1 MRPEVLVQ
9 RFLLLAGGVVTAV
22 AIVLASF
29 GQWSWVIAV
38 AAGAGGATIAVGA
51 RRRTTHRLR
60 TELSRLS
67 DLAERRAEQV
77 AALSHEL
84 RTPLSMIKAAA
95 ELLLEQTPGP
105 LTAAQ
110 RRFLTVIAQQ
120 CSQVIGLSEGLLIQA
135 RIQAGLFTPRLEP
148 IDVSG
153 LARDVVVAMRPL
165 CAQHR
170 QRITLDAPQVTRAIA
185 ADPTLVLQALTN
197 LVSNASR
204 FTSEGGSINVRIMEI
219 DSGIAVYVTDD
230 GAGMTREERR
240 RLFRRF
246 ATGRPLADGTG
257 LGLVITKEVIEAHG
271 GSIMVDTTAHR
282 GTTFLFTLPREGQT

>member
-1 MRPEVLVQ
+1 
-9 RFLLLAGGVVTAV
+9 LLLAGGLVAVV
-22 AIVLASF
+22 AIVLASV
-29 GQWSWVIAV
+29 GQWFWVIAV
-38 AAGAGGATIAVGA
+38 AAGSGGAAVTAGAA
-51 RRRTTHRLR
+51 RRTARRQRAELARLG
-60 TELSRLS
+60 E
-67 DLAERRAEQV
+67 LAERRAEQV

-110 RRFLTVIAQQ
+110 DRFLQVIAQQ
-120 CSQVIGLSEGLLIQA
+120 CSQVIELSEGLLIQA
-135 RIQAGLFTPRLEP
+135 RIQAGLFTPQLEP
-148 IDVSG
+148 IDISG
-153 LARDVVVAMRPL
+153 LARDVVGAMRPL
-165 CAQHR
+165 CD
-170 QRITLDAPQVTRAIA
+170 QRGQQITLDTPQVTRAIA

-197 LVSNASR
+197 LLSNASR
-204 FTSEGGSINVRIMEI
+204 FTSQGGSISVRVMEI

-271 GSIMVDTTAHR
+271 GSIMVDTTAQR
-282 GTTFLFTLPREGQT
+282 GTTFLFTLPRKEQR